1 MISQFLANFPED
13 FTPSDEQVNIIQQI
27 EKAFKGGSK
36 FVLCS
41 APTGSGKS
49 FISKT
54 LANVSGDHTNTFKNY
69 INTYEAYK
77 IDQHGSFIYEQECKD
92 ELPAG
97 AFALTIT
104 KSLQD
109 QYKSLFDDTSILKG
123 KSNYQC
129 EVDPNYDVETAP
141 CVHSKHIRDDCWKKN
156 ICPYYNA
163 RNESLVSKFSAL
175 NYNMFLALPKHLKSR
190 DYII

>member
-1 MISQFLANFPED
+1 MISQFLANFPKD
-13 FTPSDEQVNIIQQI
+13 FTPSEQQVDIIQQI
-27 EKAFKGGSK
+27 EQAFKSGNK
-36 FVLCS
+36 FVICS

-54 LANVSGDHTNTFKNY
+54 LANVSSNHTDTFKNY

-77 IDQHGSFIYEQECKD
+77 IDQHGSFVYEQECKD

-109 QYKSLFDDTSILKG
+109 QYKSLFKDTSVLKG

-129 EVDPNYDVETAP
+129 EVDTNYDVETAP

-163 RNESLVSKFSAL
+163 RNESILSLVL
-175 NYNMFLALPKHLKSR
+175 
-190 DYII
+190 